1 MVNVTT
7 TYLEMTDPSQLQPK
21 VLAHDRV
28 SILQA
33 TTPQW
38 RFNRFLYEA
47 VGADWQWTDKQH
59 WTDAQWQQYVEDPN
73 LRTFGMYD
81 DGSPAGY
88 YELLADETGI
98 EIAYLGLLP
107 AFVGRGL
114 GGPLLTHALQ
124 TAWQANP
131 HRVWLHTCTLDH
143 PSAIPNYQA
152 RGMVIYKTETS
163 TH

>member
-1 MVNVTT
+1 MAEVTT
-7 TYLEMTDPSQLQPK
+7 TYLEMIDPAQLRPK
-21 VLAHDRV
+21 GWGDDRLT
-28 SILQA
+28 IREA

-47 VGADWQWTDKQH
+47 VGADWQWTDKQS
-59 WTDAQWQQYVEDPN
+59 WTDADWQEYVEDPN
-73 LRTFGMYD
+73 LRTFGMYH

-88 YELLADETGI
+88 YELLTDETGI

-124 TAWQANP
+124 TAWQARP
-131 HRVWLHTCTLDH
+131 TRVWLHTCTLDH
-143 PSAIPNYQA
+143 PAAIPNLPGA
-152 RGMVIYKTETS
+152 RDEDLQR
-163 TH
+163 